1 MTDTAGAVEAV
12 LFDFGNVLIE
22 WDPRHLY
29 RKLFTLPGGKPDE
42 KRVGWFLSKVCTMEW
57 NVEQDRGRPIAE
69 ANQILIQANPAYKA
83 LIEAYYKRFQEM
95 IPGPIEGSVAAL
107 EAIQAAG
114 VPTYGLTNFGRETF
128 PPTAERF
135 PFLRSFKD
143 VVVSGEEALIKPD
156 PAIFHLVVERFGIT
170 PERTLYVDDS
180 AANIATAEE
189 IGFICHHFDGVE
201 GFQAKLSALGLPTG
215 A

>member
-1 MTDTAGAVEAV
+1 MTDPAKTVDTV
-12 LFDFGNVLIE
+12 LFDVGNVLIE
-22 WDPRHLY
+22 WDPRYLY

-42 KRVGWFLSKVCTMEW
+42 KRVGWFLSKVCNMDW
-57 NVEQDRGRPIAE
+57 NVEQDRGRSIQE

-83 LIEAYYKRFQEM
+83 LIEAYYGRFQEM

-107 EAIQAAG
+107 GALQAAG

-128 PPTAERF
+128 PPTADRF

-143 VVVSGEEALIKPD
+143 VIVSGEEGLIKPD
-156 PAIFHLVVERFGIT
+156 PAIFHLVVERFGIA
-170 PERTLYVDDS
+170 PERTLFVDDS
-180 AANIATAEE
+180 AANIATASEL
-189 IGFICHHFDGVE
+189 GFVCHRFEGVE
-201 GFQAKLSALGLPTG
+201 GFRDTLSSLGLPTG

>member
-1 MTDTAGAVEAV
+1 MGAG
-12 LFDFGNVLIE
+12 
-22 WDPRHLY
+22 
-29 RKLFTLPGGKPDE
+29 
-42 KRVGWFLSKVCTMEW
+42 
-57 NVEQDRGRPIAE
+57 RGRPIAE
-69 ANQILIQANPAYKA
+69 ANQILIQANGLRA
-83 LIEAYYKRFQEM
+83 EAYYKRFQEM
-95 IPGPIEGSVAAL
+95 IRPIEGSVAAL
-107 EAIQAAG
+107 EASGSGRADLW
-114 VPTYGLTNFGRETF
+114 LTFGRETF

-180 AANIATAEE
+180 AANIATAE